1 MYADIP
7 FPSGCRDP
15 REEDCTGLDL
25 DFFGLHNPEAML
37 QFLFTCDELL
47 SDGSDDYITDEE
59 GYDATRECFHIEH
72 EEHDE
77 GDQLGMPRENNAP
90 PPHAGNQGS
99 NVRLRPPRGVRWPTS
114 SNSAS
119 CTPSSRRNNSGCN
132 SFGKFSRGKKQ
143 ARLLMR
149 EYAPRHTMPI
159 IASWRMPRLKPLW
172 PFTGPIRTAP
182 QHNLAPHHARAIHH
196 QGTLNPW

>member
-99 NVRLRPPRGVRWPTS
+99 NVRLRPPGESGGPPQATLRAAHQARGGTTAVATA
-114 SNSAS
+114 SAS
-119 CTPSSRRNNSGCN
+119 SREGRS
-132 SFGKFSRGKKQ
+132 KQ
-143 ARLLMR
+143 G
-149 EYAPRHTMPI
+149 
-159 IASWRMPRLKPLW
+159 S
-172 PFTGPIRTAP
+172 
-182 QHNLAPHHARAIHH
+182 
-196 QGTLNPW
+196 